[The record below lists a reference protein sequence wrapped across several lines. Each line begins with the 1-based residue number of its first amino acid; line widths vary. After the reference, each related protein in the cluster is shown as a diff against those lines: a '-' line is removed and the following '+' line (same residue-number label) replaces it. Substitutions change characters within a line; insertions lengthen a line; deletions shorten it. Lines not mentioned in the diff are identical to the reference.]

1 MQHSWC
7 TYAQVASS
15 NETWESSQDWP
26 LLPCH
31 TSRPGQ
37 LSPSAGRWPARDHSP
52 RCRPATVEQFGHSD
66 AAFCW
71 ETRQSGL
78 MGQQI
83 GDRYVRFPVGR
94 ELWPIARNWSIWV
107 QQATLDQHM
116 CTRCRHTLATRH
128 EDADRVGGVRSIIH
142 LIAPC
147 PEIHHPFPV
156 TIDAE
161 LRTTFILQLRFGKGV
176 AYRLEAIFYN
186 SIYFSHVNSSL
197 SVSQDLFSL
206 TPLQVQSFHS
216 LPSGR
221 KRS

>member
-1 MQHSWC
+1 MVHVC
-7 TYAQVASS
+7 TGCFIKRDVGIFSRLASLAMS
-15 NETWESSQDWP
+15 YKPTRAIIAFGRSMASTRSFPP
-26 LLPCH
+26 L
-31 TSRPGQ
+31 
-37 LSPSAGRWPARDHSP
+37 PS
-52 RCRPATVEQFGHSD
+52 
-66 AAFCW
+66 CW